1 MKLSAA
7 CLSAEP
13 RIAHG
18 FFTRRGGVSEGIYTS
33 LNCGLGSQDNPDA
46 VAENRARAA
55 TQLGVL
61 PEHLLTCYQFHST
74 EVLEVSG
81 PWDSNGPRRADGLV
95 TTTPG
100 LALGILTADCLP
112 VLLADSQAG
121 VVGAAHAGWK
131 GALGGVLE
139 ATLSAMQ
146 RLGAE
151 TDRITAAT
159 GPAISV
165 ESYEVGP
172 EFRDRFLQD
181 SAEYDRFFVPGSNGR
196 PHFDLKGFAH
206 ARLHAAGVRQVE
218 MLPQD
223 TCSAEDDFFSYRR
236 ACHRGEQDYGR
247 GLSAICLET

>member
-1 MKLSAA
+1 MKLTATS
-7 CLSAEP
+7 LSAEP

-18 FFTRRGGVSEGIYTS
+18 FFTRRGGVSEGIYAS
-33 LNCGLGSQDNPDA
+33 LNCGLGSQDKSEA

-55 TQLGVL
+55 AQLGVL
-61 PEHLLTCYQFHST
+61 PERLLTCYQFHST

-81 PWDSNGPRRADGLV
+81 PWDGNGPQRADGLV

-131 GALGGVLE
+131 GALSGILE

-151 TDRITAAT
+151 KDRITAAT

-172 EFRDRFLQD
+172 EFRNRFLQY
-181 SAEYDRFFVPGSNGR
+181 SADYDRFFEPDPNGR
-196 PHFDLKGFAH
+196 PHFDLKAFAQ
-206 ARLHAAGVRQVE
+206 ARLQAAGVQQVE
-218 MLPQD
+218 VLAQD
-223 TCSAEDDFFSYRR
+223 TCSAEEDFFSYRR

-247 GLSAICLET
+247 ELSAICLET